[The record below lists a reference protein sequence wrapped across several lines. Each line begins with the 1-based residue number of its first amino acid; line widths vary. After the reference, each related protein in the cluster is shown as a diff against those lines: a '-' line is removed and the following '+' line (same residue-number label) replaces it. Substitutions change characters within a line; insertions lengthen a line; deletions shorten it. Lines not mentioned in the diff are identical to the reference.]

1 MPHLIHIILLV
12 RMFSVP
18 LFGIMFPPRSKDHL
32 TKIMCFYH
40 VVFLQK
46 TALSARL
53 VVSPSREDALSPHY
67 FVKLALL
74 VSCCSIRSPGGQVS
88 STVFRTTH
96 CHTFLF
102 PVVVF
107 RRLFFFLIFR
117 MLSEEVFLYCRNG
130 SHSDPQCL

>member
-1 MPHLIHIILLV
+1 
-12 RMFSVP
+12 MFSVL

-74 VSCCSIRSPGGQVS
+74 VSCRAVQHDHLEGKSAAQS
-88 STVFRTTH
+88 SEPHIATPFYS
-96 CHTFLF
+96 L
-102 PVVVF
+102 
-107 RRLFFFLIFR
+107 
-117 MLSEEVFLYCRNG
+117 
-130 SHSDPQCL
+130 